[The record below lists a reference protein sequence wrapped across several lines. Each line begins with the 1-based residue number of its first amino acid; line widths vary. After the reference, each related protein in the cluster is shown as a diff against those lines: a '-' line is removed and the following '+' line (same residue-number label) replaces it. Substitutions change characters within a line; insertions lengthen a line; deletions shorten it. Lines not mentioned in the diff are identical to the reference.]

1 MFCKYCGKEL
11 INGAKF
17 CSQCGKMLTPSATN
31 AAGQEEQAETKETT
45 ATVAENKKFCKH
57 CGKEILP
64 TVKFCPK
71 CGNKTNIS
79 MDLSESSQSSPANQD
94 ALSQDSIQSTTEKEK
109 INEVPQETLRAN
121 EKKFCKFCGSKV
133 SESTMFCPKCGRN
146 INSKQGNNIH
156 VEKSETKTM
165 LLQQTQESGKKT
177 YWTTIQEPTVQE
189 NQYVES
195 AQTEDTQ
202 KNSTNKSTFTCYE
215 KFTVANLFV
224 QVFKKHSG
232 VECNEI
238 LKAGLLEQNKP
249 AENLQPWLYSR
260 VFIFLLALFAIF
272 EVCLLGFYNTNVMP
286 GLMLMGSIMI
296 PFSLLTLYFELN
308 VYRDISF
315 YRTIGIF
322 LLGGAVSLLFTLF
335 LYQIIPVTG
344 EFNIVGA
351 SLVSIIEEIGKTA
364 IVIILLNKTKNVT
377 VLQGLLIGGAIG
389 CGFAV
394 FESAG
399 YAFNVYLNAHDYNT
413 RANMLND
420 YLPWYS
426 QYGYADSWG
435 EMNFNIFIRAILAFG
450 GHTAWAAIEGA
461 SYGKKKKMDACF
473 VKAFASCFILHA
485 IWDTNTPAT
494 YFKLAI
500 LCLIAWGII
509 IRQIANF
516 VEENNS
522 TLKR

>member
-133 SESTMFCPKCGRN
+133 SESTMFCPKCGKGLTDTVK
-146 INSKQGNNIH
+146 I
-156 VEKSETKTM
+156 VESTP
-165 LLQQTQESGKKT
+165 QAQESISPIFSYSSNPIRSDDK
-177 YWTTIQEPTVQE
+177 
-189 NQYVES
+189 NFS
-195 AQTEDTQ
+195 A
-202 KNSTNKSTFTCYE
+202 K
-215 KFTVANLFV
+215 NLFI
-224 QVFKKHSG
+224 QIFKKHTA
-232 VECNEI
+232 EERDKI
-238 LKAGLLEQNKP
+238 LKAGIVNEVSSGSKVSQ
-249 AENLQPWLYSR
+249 ENLQPWLYSR
-260 VFIFLLALFAIF
+260 VFLILLAVFLAF
-272 EVCLLGFYNTNVMP
+272 EICLLGFNNWNMMP
-286 GLMLMGSIMI
+286 GIMLIGSLMM
-296 PFSLLTLYFELN
+296 PFAILTMYFELN
-308 VYRDISF
+308 IYKDISF
-315 YRTIGIF
+315 YKAIGIF
-322 LLGGAVSLLFTLF
+322 LLGGAISLLFTLF
-335 LYQIIPVTG
+335 LYQIIPTSDG
-344 EFNIVGA
+344 FNFSSAALI
-351 SLVSIIEEIGKTA
+351 SIIEEIGKA
-364 IVIILLNKTKNVT
+364 FIVIIILKRTKNAG
-377 VLQGLLIGGAIG
+377 VLHGLLIGGAVG
-389 CGFAV
+389 AGFAV

-399 YAFNVYLNAHDYNT
+399 YAFNEFLDAHDWNT
-413 RANMLND
+413 RASVVND

-426 QYGYADSWG
+426 QRRYADDIG
-435 EMNFNIFIRAILAFG
+435 YMNFTIFLRSILSFG
-450 GHTAWAAIEGA
+450 GHTAWAAIAGA
-461 SYGKKKKMDACF
+461 
-473 VKAFASCFILHA
+473 AFAKKNALSPDFFKMFAVCFILHA

-500 LCLIAWGII
+500 LCLVAWRVII
-509 IRQIANF
+509 WQISKF
-516 VEENNS
+516 VEENLTTES
-522 TLKR
+522 KQER